1 MVVSCCNDRL
11 MSPATEHT
19 PMPSISVQDAGAQAD
34 NTVFADASADDS
46 SGASN
51 GELGDADDANCKFGV
66 AGERGVASGASE
78 PGPSSGLGSALTQEQ
93 LFLSLVLRSILFL
106 GPAVMPSK
114 VATPALVFLF
124 FASEMSFLA
133 GIVPGRRAA
142 FDGAIEALFKDAP
155 MKGWDFLCREF
166 AVCERGLFLSG
177 RISAEAQLVGQPD
190 SVPLSVNKKVNPTGR
205 HQYVSKRMSM
215 RPDLDLWVVQQNELG
230 TGPAPGAVTEAELSG
245 LRALLST
252 ANGRGTASAA
262 GCRIVPGVTPDG
274 EATTMARLEFNWR
287 YTWADQSPAV
297 LLVGKLQKGL
307 LKGPTSDLATVSKFP
322 LRAVE
327 GAPSDCQPTLKG
339 KRPASARNPSSLT
352 KTRSAPRRSKK
363 SKSAKVPAATQ
374 MIFPALSAVPG
385 VITGVLDASAAWP
398 LGAWALQLPLDSYM
412 DLGAEGKVEV
422 TIKVLSRPTTKTD
435 RSLYGYNL
443 LVSQTRIIP
452 TPISTEVGQFVTT
465 CGSLPLPSRCRSVD
479 FLQAARRIAAEVLR
493 VRATRRADQLYRV
506 QQSVRRAVD
515 GLPENNRLAGKVGT
529 PLGRDREID
538 VDGGAPWLGTEV
550 GMNTDLTDAVV
561 AEVHGASSL
570 LSTDRESLSQSM
582 GQNKALSAAVTNAL
596 GGAASSGGE
605 GSPFLSQTLSTG
617 EAPASTGVLSAIGA
631 SASAATTGGA
641 STGAASAGGVSAGA
655 SARASAMTTAG
666 RASAGVRG
674 GASAGEA
681 LSEAAA
687 AASIGGA
694 SAGGAFADG
703 ALAAAAAVA
712 AAAAASTGRAS
723 AGESSDGVPEG
734 GTSGAALA
742 CGASAG
748 AAESAS
754 VDAAEMANVAAKC
767 SARTRTD
774 AMGMRLT
781 FAPPPPVTTFAFAHS
796 FSSQECLSTNV
807 VELERAPGRL
817 WIVVPVVSPVEHRAQ
832 GSYMLCRP
840 SSAERRAH
848 TKLSLLSNISLR
860 GLQGFLTS

>member
-1 MVVSCCNDRL
+1 MSGLSAAGSEKPVTVVAFCNDRL

-34 NTVFADASADDS
+34 NTALADASADDS
-46 SGASN
+46 SGASD
-51 GELGDADDANCKFGV
+51 GEMGDADDANCTFGV
-66 AGERGVASGASE
+66 AGKRGVASGASE
-78 PGPSSGLGSALTQEQ
+78 PGPSSGLGSVLTQEQ

-215 RPDLDLWVVQQNELG
+215 RPDLDLWVVQQNKLG
-230 TGPAPGAVTEAELSG
+230 TGPAPGV
-245 LRALLST
+245 
-252 ANGRGTASAA
+252 
-262 GCRIVPGVTPDG
+262 
-274 EATTMARLEFNWR
+274 
-287 YTWADQSPAV
+287 
-297 LLVGKLQKGL
+297 
-307 LKGPTSDLATVSKFP
+307 
-322 LRAVE
+322 
-327 GAPSDCQPTLKG
+327 
-339 KRPASARNPSSLT
+339 
-352 KTRSAPRRSKK
+352 
-363 SKSAKVPAATQ
+363 
-374 MIFPALSAVPG
+374 
-385 VITGVLDASAAWP
+385 
-398 LGAWALQLPLDSYM
+398 
-412 DLGAEGKVEV
+412 
-422 TIKVLSRPTTKTD
+422 SRPTTKTD

-465 CGSLPLPSRCRSVD
+465 CGSPPLPSRCRSVD

-506 QQSVRRAVD
+506 QQAVRRVVD
-515 GLPENNRLAGKVGT
+515 GLPENNRLAGKVRT
-529 PLGRDREID
+529 PLGRDRETD

-550 GMNTDLTDAVV
+550 GMDTDLTDAVV

-570 LSTDRESLSQSM
+570 LSSDRESLSQSM
-582 GQNKALSAAVTNAL
+582 GQNTALSAAVTNAL

-605 GSPFLSQTLSTG
+605 GSPFLSQTPSTG
-617 EAPASTGVLSAIGA
+617 EAPASTGVMSAIGA

-666 RASAGVRG
+666 GASAGVRG
-674 GASAGEA
+674 GASVGGA
-681 LSEAAA
+681 LSAAAA

-712 AAAAASTGRAS
+712 AAAAASTGRAA

-748 AAESAS
+748 AAASAPM
-754 VDAAEMANVAAKC
+754 DAAELANVAAKC

-817 WIVVPVVSPVEHRAQ
+817 WIVVPVVSPVEHRA
-832 GSYMLCRP
+832 
-840 SSAERRAH
+840 
-848 TKLSLLSNISLR
+848 
-860 GLQGFLTS
+860 